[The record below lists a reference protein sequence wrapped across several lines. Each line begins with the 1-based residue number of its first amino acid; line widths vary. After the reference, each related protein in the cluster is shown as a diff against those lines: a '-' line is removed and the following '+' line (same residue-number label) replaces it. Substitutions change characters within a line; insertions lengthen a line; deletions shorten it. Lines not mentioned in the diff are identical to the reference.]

1 MIAGPRIFL
10 QPWRKGKPGDTFSI
24 TPIFQDYRTSV
35 AVTGYGC
42 EMDFVLPLIILI
54 ARIVETTMKTI
65 RLVYVTKGH
74 RHLASFIGA
83 LKIGVWIIS
92 TGLVLTNLDNIP
104 GILAYMLGYG
114 LGTLL
119 GMTIESWIG
128 LGMVVVRIFC
138 ADDPEPLIS
147 RMGKMGFGT
156 TRINGAGQFEPEV
169 AVLICIVPR
178 TELKRLL
185 EMIRSEYPWVHFTIE
200 EVSTMSEREI
210 YFGGRTSRS
219 IRGFLGCE

>member
-1 MIAGPRIFL
+1 
-10 QPWRKGKPGDTFSI
+10 
-24 TPIFQDYRTSV
+24 
-35 AVTGYGC
+35 
-42 EMDFVLPLIILI
+42 MDLVLPLIILI
-54 ARIVETTMKTI
+54 ARIVETTMETI

-74 RHLASFIGA
+74 KYLASGIGT
-83 LKIGVWIIS
+83 LKIGVWVIS

-114 LGTLL
+114 IGTLL

-128 LGMVVVRIFC
+128 LGTVVIRVFC
-138 ADDPEPLIS
+138 TEDPEPLIS

-156 TRINGAGQFEPEV
+156 TRINGSGQFVPAV
-169 AVLICIVPR
+169 AVLISIVPR

-185 EMIRSEYPWVHFTIE
+185 EMLKREYPKVHFTIE
-200 EVSTMSEREI
+200 EVSTMSERDI

-219 IRGFLGCE
+219 IRGFLGCG